1 MRWRWWY
8 AAAAEAGVVRVV
20 VRVGGS
26 GCEGDVGG
34 SASAVVGGFSGDG
47 SSGVVVVRGMVMVAA
62 GVAAAVG
69 WLGWCEGGVEV
80 AAMVML
86 VTYGGEEG
94 DDGVVVRGDGVGG
107 VVLSGGG
114 GRGVGT
120 KGRGVAARV
129 FPNLE
134 SKQYFSKFYVV
145 CRVVLL
151 MNLQLVVASP

>member
-34 SASAVVGGFSGDG
+34 SASAVVVGFSGDG
-47 SSGVVVVRGMVMVAA
+47 SSGVVVC

-69 WLGWCEGGVEV
+69 WLGWCESGVEV

-86 VTYGGEEG
+86 VAYGGEESG
-94 DDGVVVRGDGVGG
+94 DVAVVGW
-107 VVLSGGG
+107 L
-114 GRGVGT
+114 GT
-120 KGRGVAARV
+120 RRS
-129 FPNLE
+129 
-134 SKQYFSKFYVV
+134 SK
-145 CRVVLL
+145 
-151 MNLQLVVASP
+151 VVAWRRVSWWIG